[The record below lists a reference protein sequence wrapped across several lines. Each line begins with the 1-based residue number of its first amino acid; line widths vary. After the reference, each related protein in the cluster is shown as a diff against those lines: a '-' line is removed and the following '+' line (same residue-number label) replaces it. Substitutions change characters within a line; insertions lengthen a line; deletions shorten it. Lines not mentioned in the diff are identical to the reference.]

1 MLRGMM
7 AGNLRKAL
15 QARSVFRLS
24 VIALGGNREH
34 RRDAYDTLDLVTC
47 VALGAIMNF

>member
-1 MLRGMM
+1 VLRWMI
-7 AGNLRKAL
+7 AGNLRTVL

-34 RRDAYDTLDLVTC
+34 RRDAYDTLGLVTC
-47 VALGAIMNF
+47 APLGSIMHL